1 MIYGSPEK
9 LQRFLETQ
17 KTISND
23 PILKF
28 NPEYIQVPRKEIM
41 EVMAK
46 KLVRMHEIFGL
57 EADTKLQESLFFTE
71 QMPLSLHYSMF
82 ILTLKNL
89 CTDKQKKMFLEPAL
103 NAEIIGC
110 YAQTE
115 LGHGSDVQSL

>member
-1 MIYGSPEK
+1 
-9 LQRFLETQ
+9 
-17 KTISND
+17 
-23 PILKF
+23 
-28 NPEYIQVPRKEIM
+28 
-41 EVMAK
+41 MAK

-57 EADTKLQESLFFTE
+57 EGDTKLQESLFFTE

>member
-57 EADTKLQESLFFTE
+57 EGDTKLQESLFFTE